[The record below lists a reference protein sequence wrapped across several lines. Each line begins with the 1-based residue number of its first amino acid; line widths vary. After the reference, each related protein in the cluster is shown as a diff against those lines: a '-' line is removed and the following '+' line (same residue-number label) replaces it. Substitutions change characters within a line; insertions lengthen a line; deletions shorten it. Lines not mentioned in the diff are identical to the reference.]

1 MTKSAVREE
10 TKRPV
15 VKQADL
21 YSWARHQAELL
32 RAGRLSEIDPVAIA
46 EEIDDVGEEQYDKL
60 ESALRVLM
68 LHLLKWDHQRDKR
81 SRTWTASVR
90 EQRRRVLRQLRK
102 NPGLRPRLDEALVEA
117 YEDARDEASAE
128 QEVMGREDHREL
140 LAALAALPPRRVRA
154 RGLPGRR
161 GLLFGGASRTNL
173 PTAQRPPY
181 DGGGRERV
189 FVGAPPE
196 FEARY
201 RCGFRRPTPRARAC
215 SIKTRSSSS
224 CR

>member
-1 MTKSAVREE
+1 MAKSAVREE
-10 TKRPV
+10 TKRPAA
-15 VKQADL
+15 KEADL

-68 LHLLKWDHQRDKR
+68 LHLLKWDHQPSMR
-81 SRTWTASVR
+81 SRSWTTSVR

-128 QEVMGREDHREL
+128 TG
-140 LAALAALPPRRVRA
+140 LPPSIFPV
-154 RGLPGRR
+154 
-161 GLLFGGASRTNL
+161 
-173 PTAQRPPY
+173 
-181 DGGGRERV
+181 
-189 FVGAPPE
+189 
-196 FEARY
+196 
-201 RCGFRRPTPRARAC
+201 RRPFEYAEIMERP
-215 SIKTRSSSS
+215 IVWPGDED
-224 CR
+224 